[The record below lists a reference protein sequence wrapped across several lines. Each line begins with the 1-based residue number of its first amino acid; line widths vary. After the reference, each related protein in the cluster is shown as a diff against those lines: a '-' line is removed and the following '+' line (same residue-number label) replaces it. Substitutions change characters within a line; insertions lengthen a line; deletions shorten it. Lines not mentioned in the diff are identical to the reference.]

1 MSSPA
6 ALASIN
12 TLFQVKMGSPLD
24 YQTVANVGDY
34 TPIAPSAN
42 VVDVT
47 SHSTGTPWR
56 QKIITLLDA
65 GKLQAK
71 VFYIPTDPTH
81 DDSTGLLGLLT
92 TRALT
97 DFQIV
102 FPDSPATKFQFS
114 GYVSNFSITSSVAG
128 VEEASLTIEITG
140 KPNFNA

>member
-1 MSSPA
+1 MSAA

-12 TLFQVKMGSPLD
+12 TLLQIKMGSPLA

-34 TPIAPSAN
+34 NPISPSAN

-65 GKLQAK
+65 GKLTAK
-71 VFYIPTDPTH
+71 IFYVPTEATH
-81 DDSTGLLGLLT
+81 DDATGLLGLLT

-114 GYVSNFSITSSVAG
+114 GYVSTFTITSSVAG
-128 VEEASLTIEITG
+128 VEEASLTVEITG
-140 KPNFNA
+140 EPDFDA